1 MTTMKTPKKLQGLSR
16 ELIALRIA
24 KELEDGTYVNL
35 GIGIPTLV
43 SDWIEGRDIV
53 LQAELGMLNTGPLA
67 QQGQVEQDLIN
78 ASAQPVTEM
87 PGCCYFSE
95 NESFAMIRGGYMDAA
110 VLGALQV
117 SEKGDLAGWNNP
129 GRGLPDDIGNI
140 GGSMDLAVGAK
151 RVIVAMIHTT
161 NDGQYKLVKECS
173 YPLTAQGVVDTIV
186 TDLAFISMTPEG
198 LVLRELAPGITA
210 EDVQAVTEPKLI
222 LDPNLKEMDF

>member
-1 MTTMKTPKKLQGLSR
+1 MVNTVKKFRGLSR

-24 KELEDGTYVNL
+24 NELEDGTYVNL

-67 QQGQVEQDLIN
+67 SRDEVEQDLIN
-78 ASAQPVTEM
+78 ASCQPVTELL
-87 PGCCYFSE
+87 GCCYFSE

-117 SEKGDLAGWNNP
+117 SEKGDLAGWSNP
-129 GRGLPDDIGNI
+129 GRGLPEDIGNI

-151 RVIVAMIHTT
+151 KVIVAMMHTT
-161 NDGQYKLVKECS
+161 NDGDYKILKKCT
-173 YPLTAQGVVDTIV
+173 YPLTAQAVVDLIV
-186 TDLAFISMTPEG
+186 TDLGVIEVTPKG
-198 LVLRELAPGITA
+198 LLLREVAPGISA
-210 EDVQAVTEPKLI
+210 EDIQSVTEPRLI
-222 LDPNLKEMDF
+222 ISPDLQEIQF

>member
-1 MTTMKTPKKLQGLSR
+1 MTTTKTPKKLQGLSR

-161 NDGQYKLVKECS
+161 NDGQYKICKECT
-173 YPLTAQGVVDTIV
+173 YPLTAQAVVDTIV
-186 TDLAFISMTPEG
+186 TDLAFISVTPKG
-198 LVLRELAPGITA
+198 LVLKEVAPGITA

-222 LDPNLKEMDF
+222 IDPNLKEMDF

>member
-1 MTTMKTPKKLQGLSR
+1 VNVTKKFKGLSR

-24 KELEDGTYVNL
+24 NELKDGTYVNL

-67 QQGQVEQDLIN
+67 SKNEVEQDLIN
-78 ASAQPVTEM
+78 ASCQPVTELV
-87 PGCCYFSE
+87 GSCYFSE

-117 SEKGDLAGWNNP
+117 SEKGDLAGWQNP
-129 GRGLPDDIGNI
+129 GRGLPDNIGNI

-151 RVIVAMIHTT
+151 RVIIAMIHVT
-161 NDGQYKLVKECS
+161 NDGQYKIVKECS
-173 YPLTAQGVVDTIV
+173 YPLTAQGVVALIV
-186 TDLAFISMTPEG
+186 TDLAVIEVTKKG
-198 LVLRELAPGITA
+198 LLLKEVAPGLTA
-210 EDVQAVTEPKLI
+210 KDVQSVTEPKLI
-222 LDPNLKEMDF
+222 VSRKLTEIQF